1 MIDAKILPLQKAALQ
16 PLAEFLA
23 RRGLRADKITLVGF
37 GAGVG
42 AFAALCLGYWLLA
55 LFLILANRGLD
66 GLDGAVARI
75 QGPTDRGAY
84 LDIALDMVFYA
95 LIPLGFAVQAPEVH
109 ALPAAVLIVSF
120 VGTGSSFLAF
130 SAVAAKRGRKAPE
143 FPTKGIYYAGGL
155 AEGFETIAVFIAMCL
170 FPGSFAVIA
179 YSFAALC
186 ALTTVIRWRQGWVAF
201 SGEGR

>member
-1 MIDAKILPLQKAALQ
+1 MIDARILPLQRAALQ
-16 PLAEFLA
+16 PIAVFLA
-23 RRGLRADKITLVGF
+23 HRGVPADALSLIGF
-37 GAGVG
+37 LAGLG
-42 AFAALCLGYWLLA
+42 AFTALCLGQWLPA
-55 LFLILANRGLD
+55 LLLILANRLFD

-75 QGPTDRGAY
+75 QGPTDRGAF

-130 SAVAAKRGRKAPE
+130 SAVAAKLGRKAPD

-155 AEGFETIAVFIAMCL
+155 AEGFETIAVFAAMCL
-170 FPGSFAVIA
+170 FPANFTVIA
-179 YSFAALC
+179 YGFAALC
-186 ALTTVIRWRQGWVAF
+186 GLTTVIRWRQGWIAF
-201 SGEGR
+201 SEGDR

>member
-1 MIDAKILPLQKAALQ
+1 MIDARILPLQKAALQ
-16 PLAEFLA
+16 PVAEGLA
-23 RRGLRADKITLVGF
+23 RRGVKADQISLVGF
-37 GAGVG
+37 LAGVG
-42 AFAALCLGYWLLA
+42 AFVALCYGQWLAALL
-55 LFLILANRGLD
+55 LILANRVLD

-95 LIPLGFAVQAPEVH
+95 LIPLGFAVAAPDVN

-130 SAVAAKRGRKAPE
+130 SAVAAKLGRKAPE

-155 AEGFETIAVFIAMCL
+155 AEGFETIAVFVAMCL
-170 FPGSFAVIA
+170 LPASFPIIA
-179 YSFAALC
+179 YGFAALC

-201 SGEGR
+201 SGEDR

>member
-1 MIDAKILPLQKAALQ
+1 MIDARILPLQKAALQ
-16 PLAEFLA
+16 PLAERLSH
-23 RRGLRADKITLVGF
+23 RGVKADQISLVGF
-37 GAGVG
+37 MAGVG
-42 AFAALCLGYWLLA
+42 AFVALCYGQWLAALL
-55 LFLILANRGLD
+55 LILANRVLD

-95 LIPLGFAVQAPEVH
+95 LIPLGFAVAAPDVN

-130 SAVAAKRGRKAPE
+130 SAVAAKLGRKAPE

-155 AEGFETIAVFIAMCL
+155 AEGFETIAVFVAMCL
-170 FPGSFAVIA
+170 LPASFPVIA
-179 YSFAALC
+179 YGFAALC

-201 SGEGR
+201 SGEDR

>member
-1 MIDAKILPLQKAALQ
+1 MIDARLLPLQRAALQ
-16 PLAEFLA
+16 PLARILA
-23 RRGLRADKITLVGF
+23 RRGVSADRLSITGF
-37 GAGVG
+37 LAGLG
-42 AFAALCLGYWLLA
+42 AFAALCLGQWLTA
-55 LFLILANRGLD
+55 LLLILLNRLLD

-75 QGPTDRGAY
+75 HGPTDRGAY

-95 LIPLGFAVQAPEVH
+95 LIPLGFAIQAPQDH

-155 AEGFETIAVFIAMCL
+155 AEGFETIAVFAAMCL
-170 FPGSFAVIA
+170 FPGHFAVIA
-179 YSFAALC
+179 YGFAALC
-186 ALTTVIRWRQGWVAF
+186 GLTTLIRWRQGWVAF
-201 SGEGR
+201 SQP

>member
-1 MIDAKILPLQKAALQ
+1 MIDARILPLQKAALQ
-16 PLAEFLA
+16 PVAQRLAH
-23 RRGLRADKITLVGF
+23 RGVKADQISLVGF
-37 GAGVG
+37 LAGVG
-42 AFAALCLGYWLLA
+42 AFVALCFGQWLAALL
-55 LFLILANRGLD
+55 LILANRVLD

-95 LIPLGFAVQAPEVH
+95 LIPLGFAVAAPDVN

-130 SAVAAKRGRKAPE
+130 SAVAAKLGRKAPE

-155 AEGFETIAVFIAMCL
+155 AEGFETIAIFVAMCL
-170 FPGSFAVIA
+170 LPASFPVIA
-179 YSFAALC
+179 YGFAALC

-201 SGEGR
+201 SGEDR